1 MFKEFREFA
10 LKGNVLDMAVGI
22 IIGAAFTT
30 IVQSLVN
37 DVLMPPIGTLM
48 GGVDFS
54 QYFIALTLAE
64 NGPATVDAAKEA
76 GIPVIAYGRFIN
88 AVIQFTI
95 VAFALFLVIKQ
106 MNALRARI
114 AKGEEPAPAAPPR
127 QEVLLEEIRDAL
139 RTKN

>member
-1 MFKEFREFA
+1 MLKEFREFA

-37 DVLMPPIGTLM
+37 DVLMPPIGALM

-54 QYFIALTLAE
+54 QYFIALTLSE

-76 GIPVIAYGRFIN
+76 GVPVIAYGRFIN